1 MGLVGIIN
9 KDKDVKALFEKL
21 KDQSGTKGYDFSFL
35 KSEEEA
41 VNFLNNEL
49 PHLIVVNFTDLQLDI
64 SGIMDKI
71 AGDNWLYDFGIIALY
86 HRDEITEE
94 ELEKEYD
101 DYNIILS
108 LTYEQINS
116 DLIPPLKLIDKNCQL
131 VLQKPLS
138 STLTGDSAGSFIIG
152 NNLNNLFLYTRILV
166 HALSKDGLIDRT
178 NSPQIQSAIVE
189 LLTNAIEHGN
199 CRISFE
205 EREKARE
212 RGIEARELVSIK
224 SQNSLYR
231 TREVTLSWE
240 KREKNLC
247 IKITDEGEGFD
258 TTQLNLELAN
268 DAPLSVHGGGIAMA
282 NMIAEDLFYN
292 EKGNCATMVLNCKEE
307 EERPIPEGFLNEE
320 ILVVNVGDVVIE
332 EGSVSD
338 SLYYISRGTFSVFS
352 GNKKVGRLDGSDV
365 FMGEMAFLMNNTR
378 SASVVADT
386 PARLVKITRDAFLNV
401 LRDYPHYG
409 IYLSRLL
416 AQRLDRANKL
426 NYQLK
431 KDLAERKEDPTITAQ

>member
-1 MGLVGIIN
+1 MGLIGIIN
-9 KDKDVKALFEKL
+9 KDRDVKRLFENL
-21 KDQSGTKGYDFSFL
+21 KETNSAGGYEFAYL
-35 KSEEEA
+35 RSEEEA

-49 PHLIVVNFTDLQLDI
+49 PHLIVVNFTDLQLNI
-64 SGIMDKI
+64 SGIMEKI
-71 AGDNWLYDFGIIALY
+71 AGDDWLYDFGIIALY
-86 HRDEITEE
+86 HKDEISEE
-94 ELEKEYD
+94 ELEEQYG
-101 DYNIILS
+101 DYNIILA

-152 NNLNNLFLYTRILV
+152 NNLDNLYLYTRILV
-166 HALSKDGLIDRT
+166 HSLAKDGLVER
-178 NSPQIQSAIVE
+178 SRSQQVQSALIE

-212 RGIEARELVSIK
+212 RGMEANELVSIK
-224 SQNSLYR
+224 NQNTLYR
-231 TREVTLSWE
+231 TRKVTLSWE
-240 KREKNLC
+240 KRENRLY
-247 IKITDEGEGFD
+247 IKITDEGDGFNTD
-258 TTQLNLELAN
+258 RLNLELAN

-282 NMIAEDLFYN
+282 NMIADDLFYN
-292 EKGNCATMVLNCKEE
+292 KKGTCATMVLDLNEE
-307 EERPIPEGFLNEE
+307 EEDRPIPEGFMNEE
-320 ILVVNVGDVVIE
+320 ILVVNPGDVVIE
-332 EGSVSD
+332 EGSFSD
-338 SLYYISRGTFSVFS
+338 SLYYISRGTFSVYA
-352 GNKKVGRLDGSDV
+352 GNKKVARLDGSDV
-365 FMGEMAFLMNNTR
+365 FMGEMAFLMNSTR

-426 NYQLK
+426 NFQLK
-431 KDLAERKEDPTITAQ
+431 KEMAGKKDEPVGAS